1 MKEGLNPRDSDLH
14 ASPPAEALL
23 LSGPVCVTLNLIR
36 HRNAVM
42 TENKEGSVPGKN
54 RSLFPEKCLGS
65 TTIIIVRCPMNH
77 PDEGQPVFPSET
89 SLWVKQGAIISGSEG
104 SLRFATL
111 FSYRKEQNAGY
122 RRPR

>member
-42 TENKEGSVPGKN
+42 TENKEESVPETRAERQCAPLSPLRLLLAIN
-54 RSLFPEKCLGS
+54 TAGS
-65 TTIIIVRCPMNH
+65 
-77 PDEGQPVFPSET
+77 
-89 SLWVKQGAIISGSEG
+89 
-104 SLRFATL
+104 
-111 FSYRKEQNAGY
+111 
-122 RRPR
+122 